1 MNKKRTKWIL
11 NIQEI
16 REGKISFTLRETDK
30 VQAICY
36 KWLCNKLGK
45 FYIKHEI

>member
-16 REGKISFTLRETDK
+16 REGKISFTLRETEWIK
-30 VQAICY
+30 YKQFVINGFAI
-36 KWLCNKLGK
+36 N
-45 FYIKHEI
+45 